1 MAKLLMNCDFLV
13 IGGGIAGACAA
24 FELSRHGRV
33 VVIER
38 EERPAYHTTGRS
50 AAFFTVN
57 YGNRVIRALTI
68 ASEAMLA
75 DPPDIF
81 GETPLMSPRGIVTL
95 AREDQLEQFE
105 ENLAEARRGCEDIH
119 RIDVDEALRLLPVLR
134 PDYVAAAHLEPGS
147 MYLDVDLI
155 LNGYLRG
162 MKDRGGRLVCD
173 AEARAIERRGD
184 VWRVDTAAG
193 AFEAP
198 VLVNAAGAW
207 ADEIARLAGLAPV
220 GLVPK
225 RRTVIVFAGPADL
238 VLDDCP
244 MAIDVDEDFYFKP
257 EAGKVLASPA
267 DETPSPPCDARP
279 EEIDIALT
287 VERIE
292 RATTMKVAR
301 IEHKWAGLRSFV
313 ADKTPVAGIDPAAE
327 GFLWLAGQ
335 GGYGIMTSPA
345 MGRAVAG
352 LATGAWPDDLAK
364 LGVTPEH
371 LAPRRDS
378 LRTVD

>member
-1 MAKLLMNCDFLV
+1 MNCDFLV
-13 IGGGIAGACAA
+13 IGGGIAGASAA

-81 GETPLMSPRGIVTL
+81 GETPLMSPRGIVTF
-95 AREDQLEQFE
+95 AREDQLERFE
-105 ENLAEARRGCEDIH
+105 ENLVEARHGCEDIH

-162 MKDRGGRLVCD
+162 MTDRGGRLVCD

-184 VWRVDTAAG
+184 VWRVDTVAG
-193 AFEAP
+193 AVEAP

-220 GLVPK
+220 GLCPSGAPSSFSPA
-225 RRTVIVFAGPADL
+225 RRTLCWTIARWRSTSTRISISSPRPARSW
-238 VLDDCP
+238 P
-244 MAIDVDEDFYFKP
+244 
-257 EAGKVLASPA
+257 
-267 DETPSPPCDARP
+267 ARP
-279 EEIDIALT
+279 T
-287 VERIE
+287 KRH
-292 RATTMKVAR
+292 RRPATR
-301 IEHKWAGLRSFV
+301 N
-313 ADKTPVAGIDPAAE
+313 
-327 GFLWLAGQ
+327 
-335 GGYGIMTSPA
+335 
-345 MGRAVAG
+345 
-352 LATGAWPDDLAK
+352 
-364 LGVTPEH
+364 
-371 LAPRRDS
+371 PRRS
-378 LRTVD
+378 TSR